1 MPQPNRTSSNMDLQR
16 FSFAKSV
23 SILATII
30 GLALASPVHAA
41 TTSTPK
47 LAIFDF
53 ELADFTAGGP
63 IGGESPAETARLKL
77 VTNLAR
83 RLIGRSG
90 RYQLV
95 DTTPADGEENVKD
108 HWLRNCNGCD
118 ADIGRKLGA
127 DEVFLGTVQKI
138 SVLVHTVVFQIR
150 DTRTGKTI
158 LNVQTDFRGDTDE
171 SWSRSVAWLIEHRL
185 LGN

>member
-1 MPQPNRTSSNMDLQR
+1 MDLR
-16 FSFAKSV
+16 CSRFAKSA
-23 SILATII
+23 SILATIFV
-30 GLALASPVHAA
+30 LAQTSPVHAA
-41 TTSTPK
+41 ATSPRK

-77 VTNLAR
+77 VTDLAR
-83 RLIGRSG
+83 RLIGHSG
-90 RYQLV
+90 QYQLV

-150 DTRTGKTI
+150 DTRTGKII